1 MTDRIGSIIINSRVV
16 KLRNRTTVTWVPR
29 LDPGDFESQADS
41 PRLVQRL
48 PGNIAVKQTR

>member
-16 KLRNRTTVTWVPR
+16 KLRNKTTITRVPR
-29 LDPGDFESQADS
+29 LDLGDFETQADS
-41 PRLVQRL
+41 PGLVQRL